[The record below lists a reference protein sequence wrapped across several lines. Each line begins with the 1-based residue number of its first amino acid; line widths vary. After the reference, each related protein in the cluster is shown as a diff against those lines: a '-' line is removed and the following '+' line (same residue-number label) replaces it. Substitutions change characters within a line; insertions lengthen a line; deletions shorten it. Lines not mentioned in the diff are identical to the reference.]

1 MLIAGKVR
9 IQTCTN
15 NKNTVQLD
23 GVSSCKIIVERLR
36 SGVFF
41 GIIPLMKIS
50 RRKVLQT
57 VSFSALVIGLAPR
70 VAFSAP
76 NALRA
81 IRTGSQPGGK
91 TRLVIETATRPS
103 YTLSYGDKQ
112 LNVNLSNTN
121 GNSKIN
127 AKLANGTLVKRV
139 TQIQNGSVLTISAT
153 LSSMIDALDK
163 KQIMILEPNG
173 DSGYRLVLDFV
184 AGTGK
189 GTKSASTATQSK
201 SATNK
206 QNTTS
211 NKNSIPAQHIIVI
224 DAGHGGKDPGCI
236 GKGGTQEKTVVL
248 SVAKKLKNKLDA
260 NGFKTFLTRS
270 SDVYLKLAERASI
283 AEKKKADLFISLHA
297 NANPSRDMKGF
308 SVYTLSEKAS
318 DEEAQKL
325 ADSENAADKIDV
337 DGFEQFSKDIR
348 VALSSLQQHAVAE
361 LSEEYANSC
370 AKCFNNAKIEQQRGP
385 AVRHAPFAVLR
396 STVPGALI
404 ELGHLSNK
412 GEEKLLK
419 TDAHQNKLVDAIVKS
434 VKSYDFDV

>member
-1 MLIAGKVR
+1 M
-9 IQTCTN
+9 
-15 NKNTVQLD
+15 
-23 GVSSCKIIVERLR
+23 
-36 SGVFF
+36 GVFF
-41 GIIPLMKIS
+41 GIIPTMKIS

-76 NALRA
+76 NTLRA
-81 IRTGSQPGGK
+81 VRTGSQPGGK

-121 GNSKIN
+121 GDSKIN

-189 GTKSASTATQSK
+189 GTKSATTATQSK

-206 QNTTS
+206 QTTTNS
-211 NKNSIPAQHIIVI
+211 NKVSAPSQHIIVV

-236 GKGGTQEKTVVL
+236 GKGGTQEKNIVL
-248 SVAKKLKNKLDA
+248 SVAKKLKNKLDS
-260 NGFKTFLTRS
+260 NGFKT
-270 SDVYLKLAERASI
+270 Y
-283 AEKKKADLFISLHA
+283 
-297 NANPSRDMKGF
+297 
-308 SVYTLSEKAS
+308 
-318 DEEAQKL
+318 
-325 ADSENAADKIDV
+325 
-337 DGFEQFSKDIR
+337 
-348 VALSSLQQHAVAE
+348 
-361 LSEEYANSC
+361 
-370 AKCFNNAKIEQQRGP
+370 
-385 AVRHAPFAVLR
+385 
-396 STVPGALI
+396 
-404 ELGHLSNK
+404 
-412 GEEKLLK
+412 
-419 TDAHQNKLVDAIVKS
+419 
-434 VKSYDFDV
+434 